1 VEEFLLA
8 LALCHSAF
16 VESAP
21 QDAGGGLLT
30 YQASSPDDEAL
41 VLAAAQY
48 GVTLTSVRT
57 PCIPYHSTHIPA
69 LSPRAV
75 VSILD
80 VTPTPLHHFL
90 FAFRSAW
97 VSG

>member
-1 VEEFLLA
+1 MGQAEVEEFLLA

-21 QDAGGGLLT
+21 QDAGGGHQEPGGGLLT

-48 GVTLTSVRT
+48 GVTLTSVRI
-57 PCIPYHSTHIPA
+57 PCIPY
-69 LSPRAV
+69 R
-75 VSILD
+75 SISFHAQSF
-80 VTPTPLHHFL
+80 PQP
-90 FAFRSAW
+90 
-97 VSG
+97 